1 MWTSYSLNHVESKGL
16 LAGPL
21 EALRLVALTDPLPGI
36 QVPAGARTINVVLP
50 ASFAR
55 CKGTRSAAG

>member
-21 EALRLVALTDPLPGI
+21 EALRLVALTDPLSGT
-36 QVPAGARTINVVLP
+36 VYDVALAVSVTVLP
-50 ASFAR
+50 NHR
-55 CKGTRSAAG
+55 GSAND